1 MKAVLY
7 SLALLSLSA
16 CASDNNE
23 TFFSLQEVQQA
34 KPVELADSFTVK
46 ASDDLALAV
55 RSYVP
60 PSPKAVFI
68 FYHGGGAH
76 SGVLYNHL
84 AVGLETKY
92 DIAVYTPD
100 LRGHG
105 DSQGDRGDSPSK
117 QRVWQDIS
125 DMIDFVKSKHPGKK
139 VFLGGHSSG
148 AGLVLNYS
156 SWEERVPVEGY
167 SFVAPYFGYKSETDK
182 EGSHYQFTDVKT
194 SSFVI
199 NSMSGGLFSGHDK
212 AVQFNYPADVLNK
225 NPKLV
230 TFNTVNMANA
240 LTPDDPQ
247 AQIASLASFG
257 LWMGQ
262 KDEAFDAQKTVDFV
276 KQNQSKQADSSISL
290 VDNQNHF
297 SIILVADDLVGDWLK
312 QRVDNSL

>member
-1 MKAVLY
+1 MKAALY
-7 SLALLSLSA
+7 SLALLSTSV
-16 CASDNNE
+16 CASSDNDE

-34 KPVELADSFTVK
+34 KPVELADSFMTR

-55 RSYVP
+55 RSYIP

-125 DMIDFVKSKHPGKK
+125 DMIEFVKSKHPGKK

-167 SFVAPYFGYKSETDK
+167 SFVAPYFGYKSETDR

-194 SSFVI
+194 SSFII
-199 NSMSGGLFSGHDK
+199 NSMSGGFFSGHDK
-212 AVQFNYPADVLNK
+212 AVQFNYPGEVLDK

-230 TFNTVNMANA
+230 AYNTVNMANA
-240 LTPDDPQ
+240 LTPDDPK

-257 LWMGQ
+257 LWMG
-262 KDEAFDAQKTVDFV
+262 KNDEAFDAQKTADFV
-276 KQNQSKQADSSISL
+276 RRHQSKQANSDILL

-297 SIILVADDLVGDWLK
+297 SIILVADDFVGDWIINQLS
-312 QRVDNSL
+312 D